1 MGDHYNR
8 GGYPPGPPR
17 DFRRDDRY
25 YGHGPDPYGPP
36 GGGFPPQNRPDPIKQ
51 EREPFFDRRPLDP
64 GPPTLSLNT
73 EIKQEEPDPGYR
85 APNASG
91 PPQPFQN
98 RKRPFEE
105 KGRGFYEHRDDKRAQ
120 SPQGRGADDEDDP
133 FDENVVVLD
142 NYNSDLH
149 FKLSKDRNTGFP
161 LTMQG
166 FAYLWSG
173 ARATHGV
180 NRGRVCFEIKIK
192 EEIAVAHLP
201 SSEPD
206 PHVVRVG
213 WSLDSCTTQLGEEP
227 FSYGY
232 GGTAKKSTNSK
243 FENYGETF
251 GENDV
256 LGCFIDF
263 ETRGDIEISFSKNGQ
278 YFGTAF
284 RVNRSTVGSQAFF
297 PHILVK
303 NCCVE
308 FNFGQRVDSFC
319 NIPPGFTFIQHQP
332 AYERIRGTL
341 APKNKGEC
349 EILMMVGLPGAGKTT
364 WAMKHSKENPEK
376 KYNILGTNAIMEKM
390 RVMGLR
396 RQRNY
401 AGRWDVLIQ
410 QATKCLN
417 QLIQIASR
425 RKRNYILDQ
434 TNVYGTA
441 QRRKMRPFEGFQ
453 RKAIIICPTDED
465 LLDRIVK
472 RTDEEGKDVPDSA
485 VLEMKA
491 NFSLP
496 EAGDFLNEVIYIE
509 VQKEEAEQLVRQYN
523 IEGKKAGPPPE
534 KKFRGRGG
542 GPPGGGGGGGGGRGD
557 GGRGD
562 GGREEF
568 QRFDNRGPPGG
579 NRGGFLGRGG
589 SGGPGFRGAGERGRG
604 FGRGESRWSGGSQDN
619 GSEHRGGF
627 GQNSQQPSYSP
638 GGTQGGIYGSGG
650 NSSSLSQ
657 NAPSSY
663 GQQSGFGGY
672 GQSGGSGYSQGGGYG
687 QGGGSGGGYSQ
698 GGGSGG
704 GYNQGSSSYNQ
715 GGGSSAGYGYGG
727 GSTGSYDQSSGGS
740 YGQGSGS
747 SSSYSQGGGGSYSQS
762 PGSAGG
768 YNQGS
773 SGGYSQGSG
782 GGYSQGG
789 GSGGGYNQ
797 GSSSYNQG
805 GGSSAGYGYGGGST
819 GSYDQSSGGSY
830 GQGSGSSS
838 SYSQG
843 GGGSYSQ
850 SPGSAGGYNQGS
862 SGGYSQGGGSS
873 YNQTSGS
880 GYGGQSYN
888 SSSTQSYGGGS
899 QSYNQGYSQ
908 PPPQSSTSSN
918 SSYNQGSY
926 SQPYQQTYGG
936 GQQLSQ
942 YASQGQGQNPS
953 PSPSQGQGQWNYG
966 SGSYDQPSRY
976 GGTQ

>member
-1 MGDHYNR
+1 MGDHYHR

-25 YGHGPDPYGPP
+25 YGHGPDNYGPP
-36 GGGFPPQNRPDPIKQ
+36 GGGFPPHGRPDPIKQ
-51 EREPFFDRRPLDP
+51 ERDQLYDRRPLDP
-64 GPPTLSLNT
+64 GPPMHSLKT
-73 EIKQEEPDPGYR
+73 EFKQEEPDPGYR
-85 APNASG
+85 SPTGSG
-91 PPQPFQN
+91 PPPSLQN

-105 KGRGFYEHRDDKRAQ
+105 KGKGFYEHRDDRSGSGSRAR
-120 SPQGRGADDEDDP
+120 SPPGRGGDDEDDP
-133 FDENVVVLD
+133 FDESIVVLD

-149 FKLSKDRNTGFP
+149 FKLSKDRTTGFP

-180 NRGRVCFEIKIK
+180 SRGRVCFEMKVK
-192 EEIAVAHLP
+192 EEIAVGDLP
-201 SSEPD
+201 SNEPD

-213 WSLDSCTTQLGEEP
+213 WSLDSCSTQLGEEP

-232 GGTAKKSTNSK
+232 GGTAKKSLNSK

-256 LGCFIDF
+256 IGCFIDF
-263 ETRGDIEISFSKNGQ
+263 EARGDIEISFSKNGRHL
-278 YFGTAF
+278 GPAF
-284 RVNRSTVGSQAFF
+284 RVTRNTIGSQALF

-308 FNFGQRVDSFC
+308 FNFGQRVDPFC
-319 NIPPGFTFIQHQP
+319 SIPPGYTFIQHQP
-332 AYERIRGTL
+332 PFELIRGTP

-349 EILMMVGLPGAGKTT
+349 EIVMMVGLPGAGKTT
-364 WAMKHSKENPEK
+364 WAMKHAAEHPEK

-453 RKAIIICPTDED
+453 RKAVIICPTDAD

-496 EAGDFLNEVIYIE
+496 EAGDFLDEVTYIE
-509 VQKEEAEQLVRQYN
+509 MQKEEAEQLVREYN
-523 IEGKKAGPPPE
+523 AEGKKAGPPPE

-542 GPPGGGGGGGGGRGD
+542 GPPGGGGG
-557 GGRGD
+557 RGD

-579 NRGGFLGRGG
+579 TRGGFSGRGGG
-589 SGGPGFRGAGERGRG
+589 SGGTGYRGGGGERGRAY
-604 FGRGESRWSGGSQDN
+604 GRGESRWSGGSQDN

-627 GQNSQQPSYSP
+627 GHNSQQNYSP
-638 GGTQGGIYGSGG
+638 GGNQGSSYGGGG

-663 GQQSGFGGY
+663 GQQSSYGQGGY
-672 GQSGGSGYSQGGGYG
+672 GQSGGSGYSQSGSYG

-698 GGGSGG
+698 GGPSGGGSSSGTGSYMQGGGSSGGYGGGSGGSYDQSSGG
-704 GYNQGSSSYNQ
+704 GYGQGSASSSSYNQ
-715 GGGSSAGYGYGG
+715 SS
-727 GSTGSYDQSSGGS
+727 GSYNQGSGGS

-747 SSSYSQGGGGSYSQS
+747 GSGGGYG
-762 PGSAGG
+762 
-768 YNQGS
+768 QGS
-773 SGGYSQGSG
+773 SGGYSQGTG
-782 GGYSQGG
+782 GGY
-789 GSGGGYNQ
+789 
-797 GSSSYNQG
+797 
-805 GGSSAGYGYGGGST
+805 T
-819 GSYDQSSGGSY
+819 QS
-830 GQGSGSSS
+830 
-838 SYSQG
+838 
-843 GGGSYSQ
+843 
-850 SPGSAGGYNQGS
+850 
-862 SGGYSQGGGSS
+862 
-873 YNQTSGS
+873 SGS
-880 GYGGQSYN
+880 GYGSQSYN
-888 SSSTQSYGGGS
+888 SSSSQSYGGS
-899 QSYNQGYSQ
+899 QSLNQGYSQ
-908 PPPQSSTSSN
+908 TAPPSSSSAQ

-926 SQPYQQTYGG
+926 SQPYQQSYGG
-936 GQQLSQ
+936 GQPWNQ
-942 YASQGQGQNPS
+942 YSSQGQAQNPS
-953 PSPSQGQGQWNYG
+953 QSQTPGQGQWSQYNYG
-966 SGSYDQPSRY
+966 SGGSSSGGGGGSYDQSGRY

>member
-1 MGDHYNR
+1 MGDHYHR

-17 DFRRDDRY
+17 DFRRDERY
-25 YGHGPDPYGPP
+25 FGHGPDNYGPP
-36 GGGFPPQNRPDPIKQ
+36 GGGFPPHSRLDPIKQ
-51 EREPFFDRRPLDP
+51 ERDQFYDRRPLDP
-64 GPPTLSLNT
+64 GPPMHSLKT
-73 EIKQEEPDPGYR
+73 EFKQEEPDPAYR
-85 APNASG
+85 SPNASG
-91 PPQPFQN
+91 PPQSLLN

-105 KGRGFYEHRDDKRAQ
+105 KGKGFYEHRDDRRAR
-120 SPQGRGADDEDDP
+120 SPQSRGGDDEDDP
-133 FDENVVVLD
+133 FDESIVVLD

-149 FKLSKDRNTGFP
+149 FKLSKDRTTGFP

-180 NRGRVCFEIKIK
+180 SRGRVCFEMKVK
-192 EEIAVAHLP
+192 EEIAVGDLP
-201 SSEPD
+201 SNEPD

-213 WSLDSCTTQLGEEP
+213 WSLDSCSTQLGEEP

-232 GGTAKKSTNSK
+232 GGTAKKSLNSK

-256 LGCFIDF
+256 IGCFIDF
-263 ETRGDIEISFSKNGQ
+263 ETRGDVEISFSKNGRHL
-278 YFGTAF
+278 GTAF
-284 RVNRSTVGSQAFF
+284 RLPRNTIGSQALF

-308 FNFGQRVDSFC
+308 FNFGQRVDPFC
-319 NIPPGFTFIQHQP
+319 SIPPGFTFIQHVP
-332 AYERIRGTL
+332 PFELIRGTP

-349 EILMMVGLPGAGKTT
+349 EIVMMVGLPGAGKTT
-364 WAMKHSKENPEK
+364 WAMKHAAEHPEK

-453 RKAIIICPTDED
+453 RKAVIICPTDAD

-496 EAGDFLNEVIYIE
+496 EAGDFLDEVIYIE
-509 VQKEEAEQLVRQYN
+509 MQKEEAEQLVREYN
-523 IEGKKAGPPPE
+523 VEGKKAGPPPE

-542 GPPGGGGGGGGGRGD
+542 GPPGGGGGRGE
-557 GGRGD
+557 

-579 NRGGFLGRGG
+579 TRGGFSGRGGG
-589 SGGPGFRGAGERGRG
+589 SGGPGYRGGGGERGRG
-604 FGRGESRWSGGSQDN
+604 FGRGENSQSRWSGGSQDN

-627 GQNSQQPSYSP
+627 GHNSQQNYSP
-638 GGTQGGIYGSGG
+638 GGNQGSSYGGG
-650 NSSSLSQ
+650 GHSSLSQ

-663 GQQSGFGGY
+663 GQQSSYGQGGY
-672 GQSGGSGYSQGGGYG
+672 GHSGGSGYSQGGSYG
-687 QGGGSGGGYSQ
+687 QGGGSGGGGGGGGGYSQ
-698 GGGSGG
+698 GGPSGGGSSQGSGTGGYMQGGGSSGGYGSGSYDQGSGG
-704 GYNQGSSSYNQ
+704 GYGQGSGSSSSYNQ
-715 GGGSSAGYGYGG
+715 GS
-727 GSTGSYDQSSGGS
+727 GSYNQGSGGS

-747 SSSYSQGGGGSYSQS
+747 GGGYG
-762 PGSAGG
+762 
-768 YNQGS
+768 QGS

-782 GGYSQGG
+782 GGYSQ
-789 GSGGGYNQ
+789 S
-797 GSSSYNQG
+797 
-805 GGSSAGYGYGGGST
+805 
-819 GSYDQSSGGSY
+819 
-830 GQGSGSSS
+830 
-838 SYSQG
+838 
-843 GGGSYSQ
+843 
-850 SPGSAGGYNQGS
+850 
-862 SGGYSQGGGSS
+862 
-873 YNQTSGS
+873 SGS
-880 GYGGQSYN
+880 GYGSQSYN
-888 SSSTQSYGGGS
+888 SSSQSYGGS
-899 QSYNQGYSQ
+899 QSLNQGYSQ
-908 PPPQSSTSSN
+908 TAPPSSASSH

-926 SQPYQQTYGG
+926 SQPYQQSYGG
-936 GQQLSQ
+936 GQPWNQ
-942 YASQGQGQNPS
+942 YSSQGQAQNPS
-953 PSPSQGQGQWNYG
+953 QSQTPGQGQWSQYNYG
-966 SGSYDQPSRY
+966 SGSSGGYDQSGRY

>member
-1 MGDHYNR
+1 MQNMG
-8 GGYPPGPPR
+8 
-17 DFRRDDRY
+17 
-25 YGHGPDPYGPP
+25 
-36 GGGFPPQNRPDPIKQ
+36 IK
-51 EREPFFDRRPLDP
+51 
-64 GPPTLSLNT
+64 T
-73 EIKQEEPDPGYR
+73 EFKQEEPDPGYR
-85 APNASG
+85 SPNASG

-105 KGRGFYEHRDDKRAQ
+105 RGRGFYEHRDDRRAR
-120 SPQGRGADDEDDP
+120 SPQGRGGDDEDDP
-133 FDENVVVLD
+133 FDDSIVVLD

-149 FKLSKDRNTGFP
+149 FKLSKERTTGFP
-161 LTMQG
+161 LTMEG

-192 EEIAVAHLP
+192 EEIAVGHLP

-232 GGTAKKSTNSK
+232 GGTAKKSTNCK

-263 ETRGDIEISFSKNGQ
+263 EAHGDIEMSFSKNGR
-278 YFGTAF
+278 YLGTAF
-284 RVNRSTVGSQAFF
+284 RINKSTLGSKALF

-303 NCCVE
+303 NCCVD
-308 FNFGQRVDSFC
+308 FNFGQRVEPFC
-319 NIPPGFTFIQHQP
+319 TIPPGFTFIQHVP
-332 AYERIRGTL
+332 PFELVRGTA

-349 EILMMVGLPGAGKTT
+349 EMLMMVGLPGAGKTT
-364 WAMKHSKENPEK
+364 WAMKHSAENPEK

-390 RVMGLR
+390 KVMGLR

-453 RKAIIICPTDED
+453 RKAIVICPTDVD

-496 EAGDFLNEVIYIE
+496 EAGDFLTEVTYIE
-509 VQKEEAEQLVRQYN
+509 LQKEEAEILVREYN
-523 IEGKKAGPPPE
+523 AEGKKAGPPPE

-542 GPPGGGGGGGGGRGD
+542 GPPGGGGGGRGE
-557 GGRGD
+557 
-562 GGREEF
+562 GGREDF
-568 QRFDNRGPPGG
+568 QRFDRGPPGG
-579 NRGGFLGRGG
+579 NRGGFAARGGGGGGGPGYRGG
-589 SGGPGFRGAGERGRG
+589 SERGRG
-604 FGRGESRWSGGSQDN
+604 FGRGENSQSRWSGGSQDN

-627 GQNSQQPSYSP
+627 GQNSQQHNYSP
-638 GGTQGGIYGSGG
+638 GGSQGASYGSSGH
-650 NSSSLSQ
+650 SSSLSQ

-663 GQQSGFGGY
+663 GQSGFGGY
-672 GQSGGSGYSQGGGYG
+672 GHGGGSGGGYNQGGSYGQGGGSSGGYN

-698 GGGSGG
+698 GSGSSGGYGGGSSGG
-704 GYNQGSSSYNQ
+704 YEQSSGGGYGQGSGSSSGYNQGSSSYNQ
-715 GGGSSAGYGYGG
+715 G
-727 GSTGSYDQSSGGS
+727 SGGS

-747 SSSYSQGGGGSYSQS
+747 GGGYSQS
-762 PGSAGG
+762 
-768 YNQGS
+768 S

-782 GGYSQGG
+782 A
-789 GSGGGYNQ
+789 GYNQ
-797 GSSSYNQG
+797 S
-805 GGSSAGYGYGGGST
+805 
-819 GSYDQSSGGSY
+819 
-830 GQGSGSSS
+830 
-838 SYSQG
+838 
-843 GGGSYSQ
+843 
-850 SPGSAGGYNQGS
+850 
-862 SGGYSQGGGSS
+862 
-873 YNQTSGS
+873 SGS
-880 GYGGQSYN
+880 GYGSQSYN
-888 SSSTQSYGGGS
+888 SSTQSYGGS
-899 QSYNQGYSQ
+899 QSYSQAYSQ
-908 PPPQSSTSSN
+908 PPSQSSSSTH

-926 SQPYQQTYGG
+926 SQPYQQSYGG
-936 GQQLSQ
+936 GQQYSQ
-942 YASQGQGQNPS
+942 YSSQGQAQNPS
-953 PSPSQGQGQWNYG
+953 PGQTPGQGQWSQWSYGAG
-966 SGSYDQPSRY
+966 SGGGGGGGSSSGGGYDQSARY